1 MDSASGQE
9 NQIIIFLGFLVS
21 MRRVN
26 RSAAQRF
33 EETVKILDAFPKVG
47 NLAYWFDV
55 LASEA
60 EARDCQD
67 TLPFFLLIFFS
78 TFIPYFFSPLSL
90 IYSFSFSGAG
100 RRAPNIIERRA
111 EYVSR

>member
-47 NLAYWFDV
+47 SLAYWFDL

-67 TLPFFLLIFFS
+67 TLPFFSPNFFLHFYTILFFS
-78 TFIPYFFSPLSL
+78 TFPHILFLLF
-90 IYSFSFSGAG
+90 
-100 RRAPNIIERRA
+100 RRRKTCSKHHRA
-111 EYVSR
+111 EG